1 MMKITLTA
9 LCVVA
14 LVCALPQAP
23 APAPEQQQPVQ
34 IIKQDTEVD
43 VNGYNFDF
51 ETSDGTSRQE
61 QGEYK
66 NDTDQ
71 QGLSVKGSY
80 KYVAPDGKHIGVS
93 FVADKNGYQP
103 TLHLDSDDQAQPG
116 QAPPAQS

>member
-1 MMKITLTA
+1 MMKITLLA
-9 LCVVA
+9 LAA
-14 LVCALPQAP
+14 LSCACASADQPPPAQA
-23 APAPEQQQPVQ
+23 QPVE
-34 IIKQDTEVD
+34 IVKQDSEVD
-43 VNGYNFDF
+43 VNGYNFEF

-80 KYVAPDGKHIGVS
+80 KYVAPDGQHISVS

-103 TLHLDSDDQAQPG
+103 KETNDDQK
-116 QAPPAQS
+116 PAQS